1 MIHHRAN
8 KLLKLTVAGLP
19 GACLERQIRSRAI
32 LPKLPLGGASYTT
45 TTIVRSA
52 LCLTESHG
60 QDRARLMQQQ
70 VVAPAFA
77 EYINAE
83 HHK

>member
-1 MIHHRAN
+1 MLALDGEYDPRA
-8 KLLKLTVAGLP
+8 KL
-19 GACLERQIRSRAI
+19 SR
-32 LPKLPLGGASYTT
+32 LPLGGASYIT

-52 LCLTESHG
+52 LCLTEPHG

-70 VVAPAFA
+70 VLAPAIA